1 MDELSMAAKLVVE
14 GLTVRY
20 GEFLAVDGL
29 NFQVEEGEIL
39 GMLGPNGAG
48 KTTTIKTILGLLPFE
63 GRVEIAGGTPGSLE
77 VRRKIGYM
85 PQNFSLYQ
93 NLTVEENLR
102 FFAAIYGVAKGEVE
116 RRIGELLKIAE
127 LLNRKDELVKN
138 LSRGMKQ
145 RLMLICSM
153 IHDPEILILDEPT
166 AGVDPPLRRAF
177 WEHFRELN
185 EEGKTILVT
194 THYMDEA
201 ENCHRLIVMRSGRK
215 IAEGNADEIKR
226 RALGG
231 ELIIIDSTRNREALQ
246 ILRDAGFDSK
256 IIEDKIAVIVDSSAR
271 RLPEVIDVL
280 KKRDVSVSYAETR
293 KLTLEDAFLKFVSED
308 DVVQSSR

>member
-1 MDELSMAAKLVVE
+1 MAAKLVVE
-14 GLTVRY
+14 NLTVRY

-29 NFQVEEGEIL
+29 TFQVEEGEIL

-48 KTTTIKTILGLLPFE
+48 KTTTIKAILGLLPFE
-63 GRVEIAGGTPGSLE
+63 GRIEIAGGVAGSLE

-85 PQNFSLYQ
+85 PQSFSLYQ

-102 FFAAIYGVAKGEVE
+102 FFAAIYGVSKGEVE
-116 RRIGELLKIAE
+116 KRIKELLEIVK

-138 LSRGMKQ
+138 LSGGMKQ

-166 AGVDPPLRRAF
+166 AGVDPPLRRTF

-201 ENCHRLIVMRSGRK
+201 ENCDRLIVMRDGTK
-215 IAEGNADEIKR
+215 IAEGNADEIKKQ
-226 RALGG
+226 ALGG
-231 ELIIIDSTRNREALQ
+231 ELIIIDSTKNQEALQ
-246 ILRDAGFDSK
+246 ILRDVGFDSK
-256 IIEDKIAVIVDSSAR
+256 IIEDKIAVIVDNSAR
-271 RLPEVIDVL
+271 RLPEVVDIL
-280 KKRDVSVSYAETR
+280 KKRDVSIAYAETR
-293 KLTLEDAFLKFVSED
+293 KLTLEDAFLRFVGED
-308 DVVQSSR
+308 DAMQSNSG